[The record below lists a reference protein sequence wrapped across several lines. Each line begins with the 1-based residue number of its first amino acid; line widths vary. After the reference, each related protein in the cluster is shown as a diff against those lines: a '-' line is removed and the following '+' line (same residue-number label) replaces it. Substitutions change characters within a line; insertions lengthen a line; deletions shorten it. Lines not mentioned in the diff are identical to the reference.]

1 MKLAIL
7 FHFNKHTET
16 ISVNTNKISSH
27 LKNKILSSIHSK
39 ERVTISFDAF
49 NSIKQHELK
58 KGFKKIES
66 IIGLN
71 VQL

>member
-7 FHFNKHTET
+7 FHFNKHTES
-16 ISVNTNKISSH
+16 ISVDINKISIH
-27 LKNKILSSIHSK
+27 LRDKILKSLYSK

-49 NSIKQHELK
+49 NSIKQHKLK
-58 KGFKKIES
+58 KGVKKIES